1 MQYKYGKI
9 YAIINTDLH
18 LQYRRKT
25 MKIVALCGL
34 LGYGYSE
41 EALHIAFSEKVDFLG
56 VDAGSTDPGPYYL
69 GSGRS
74 FTDRGAVKRDIS
86 LALPLALKQKAPFII
101 GTAGGAGS
109 EAHVEWLKEILFEVA
124 EEQGLHFKLGTIYSD
139 VTKAYVLEKL
149 ESGKIKDLSEH
160 FALTREAVEESERI
174 VSQIGIAP
182 FIKLLSEGVD
192 VIVSGRAC
200 DTAIYA
206 APCIMRGYDPG
217 LAFHMAKI
225 MECGAMCSEPVAA
238 ADVMQG
244 YIYDDHFELCPA
256 NPARRCTVDRVAA
269 HTLYEQ
275 SNPYLIYEPDGVCDL
290 TGSKF
295 IQKDERTVSVS
306 GSVFRDAEVKTLKLE
321 GVRLSGY
328 RTICPATIYDPLT
341 IEKFPD
347 ILETVNAFVK
357 ENTKKTL
364 PDHSYTVNYKTGGG
378 AESSL
383 GVIIDVV
390 GKTQEIA
397 DTVCALI
404 RSRMLHCDYA
414 GRKST
419 AGNLAFPFSPSD
431 IHVGAVFEFSVF
443 HLAEVDSLLETSRF
457 TVEEI

>member
-1 MQYKYGKI
+1 
-9 YAIINTDLH
+9 
-18 LQYRRKT
+18 

-41 EALHIAFSEKVDFLG
+41 EALKTAFSEKVDFLG

-69 GSGRS
+69 GSGKS
-74 FTDRGAVKRDIS
+74 FTDRSAVKRDIS
-86 LALPLALKQKAPFII
+86 LALPLALEQKAPFII

-109 EAHVEWLKEILFEVA
+109 NVHVEWLKEIILEVA
-124 EEQGLHFKLGTIYSD
+124 KEKGLHFKLGTIYSD
-139 VTKAYVLEKL
+139 VTKEYVLEKL
-149 ESGKIKDLSEH
+149 EGGKIKNLSDR
-160 FALTREAVEESERI
+160 FPLTREAVESSSRI
-174 VSQIGIAP
+174 VSQVGIAP
-182 FIKLLSEGVD
+182 FIKLLSEGAD

-206 APCIMRGYDPG
+206 APCVIKGYDEG

-238 ADVMQG
+238 ADVMQA
-244 YIYDDHFELCPA
+244 YIYDDHFELRPA
-256 NPARRCTVDRVAA
+256 NPSRKCTVDRVAA

-290 TGSKF
+290 TNSIF
-295 IQKDERTVSVS
+295 TQKDERTVSVS
-306 GSVFRDAEVKTLKLE
+306 GSVFKEAEIKTLKLE
-321 GVRLSGY
+321 GVRCSGY

-341 IEKFPD
+341 VEKFPKIVD
-347 ILETVNAFVK
+347 TVNAFVK
-357 ENTKKTL
+357 ENTKNTL
-364 PDHSYTVNYKTGGG
+364 PENSYTINYKTSGGS
-378 AESSL
+378 ESSL

-390 GKTQEIA
+390 GQTQAIA
-397 DTVCALI
+397 DTVCALA
-404 RSRMLHCDYA
+404 RSRMLHCDYD

-431 IHVGAVFEFSVF
+431 VHVGEVYEFSVF

-457 TVEEI
+457 TLEEI

>member
-1 MQYKYGKI
+1 
-9 YAIINTDLH
+9 
-18 LQYRRKT
+18 

-41 EALHIAFSEKVDFLG
+41 EALRIAFSEKVDFLG

-69 GSGRS
+69 GSGKS
-74 FTDRGAVKRDIS
+74 FTDRAAVKRDVS
-86 LALPLALKQKAPFII
+86 LALPLALRHKAPFII

-109 EAHVEWLKEILFEVA
+109 SRHVDWLKEIILEVA
-124 EEQGLHFKLGTIYSD
+124 REQNFNFKLGTIYSD
-139 VTKAYVLEKL
+139 VTKEYVAEKL
-149 ESGKIKDLSEH
+149 DSGKIKNLSKQ
-160 FALTREAVEESERI
+160 FPLTHEAINGSESI
-174 VSQIGIAP
+174 VSQVGIAP

-192 VIVSGRAC
+192 VIVAGRAC

-206 APCIMRGYDPG
+206 APCIMNGYDAG

-244 YIYDDHFELCPA
+244 YIYDDHFELRPA

-290 TGSKF
+290 TNSQF
-295 IQKDERTVSVS
+295 VQKDEHTVSVT
-306 GSVFRDAEVKTLKLE
+306 GSVFNEAERKTLKLE
-321 GVRLSGY
+321 GVWRSGY

-341 IEKFPD
+341 VERFPE
-347 ILETVNAFVK
+347 IVNTVNSFVR
-357 ENTKKTL
+357 ENTRKTL
-364 PDHSYTVNYKTGGG
+364 PENSYTVNYKTSGG

-383 GVIIDVV
+383 GIIIDVV

-404 RSRMLHCDYA
+404 RSRMLHCDYD

-431 IHVGAVFEFSVF
+431 IHVGEVYEFSIF
-443 HLAEVDSLLETSRF
+443 HLAEVNSLLETSRF